1 MFKWIWN
8 EKLQCY
14 CAEVNSTIRA
24 DRNGNVFGGGG
35 TDISVPQAPTAGE
48 SMADWV
54 QNYPAMWE
62 LQQKYAPL
70 EAQQQVALAQQY
82 AQPLGQAMKTA
93 QEAMYPQETAFTQQA
108 LQQAQTGM
116 NQGLPDWAKQQY
128 MDTMR
133 AQLGENALA
142 GVGADYMSTGLNEQT
157 KNWQDYYRNVGL
169 SIAGKQPI
177 AQATM
182 PGYSNYASQYTPTSV
197 MNYNA
202 QNYGNYANAWS
213 NAQQNQGGG
222 WGSILGA
229 IGGGL
234 AGGIG
239 SGWASIF

>member
-1 MFKWIWN
+1 
-8 EKLQCY
+8 
-14 CAEVNSTIRA
+14 VGSTKI
-24 DRNGNVFGGGG
+24 NV
-35 TDISVPQAPTAGE
+35 PEAPTAGE

-54 QNYPAMWE
+54 ANYPAMWE

-82 AQPLGQAMKTA
+82 AQPLGEAMKTA

-116 NQGLPDWAKQQY
+116 QQGLPDWAKQSY

-142 GVGADYMSTGLNEQT
+142 GVGADYMSTGLLEQT
-157 KNWQDYYRNVGL
+157 KNWQDYYRNMGL
-169 SIAGKQPI
+169 SISGKQPI
-177 AQATM
+177 YQATM
-182 PGYSNYASQYTPTSV
+182 PGYSNYASTYTPTSV

-213 NAQQNQGGG
+213 SANANQGGG
-222 WGSILGA
+222 WGSVLGT

-234 AGGIG
+234 LGSVAGGFGTALG
-239 SGWASIF
+239 SYWGNQLGKSSRRYKKNIKLWVKH

>member
-1 MFKWIWN
+1 MGG
-8 EKLQCY
+8 
-14 CAEVNSTIRA
+14 STKI
-24 DRNGNVFGGGG
+24 NV
-35 TDISVPQAPTAGE
+35 PEAPTAGE
-48 SMADWV
+48 SMADWIK
-54 QNYPAMWE
+54 NYPAMWE
-62 LQQKYAPL
+62 LQEKYAPL

-82 AQPLGQAMKTA
+82 AQPFGEAMKTA
-93 QEAMYPQETAFTQQA
+93 QEAMYPNETAFTQQA

-116 NQGLPDWAKQQY
+116 NQGLPDWARQSY

-142 GVGADYMSTGLNEQT
+142 GAGADYMSTGLLEQQ
-157 KNWQDYYRNVGL
+157 KNWQDYYTNLGL

-177 AQATM
+177 SQATM
-182 PGYSNYASQYTPTSV
+182 PGYSNYASTYTPTSV

-213 NAQQNQGGG
+213 NAAANQ
-222 WGSILGA
+222 SNPFLNILGS

-239 SGWASIF
+239 GGWANNFFK